1 MNEEEEMDLA
11 ILMGYTFAI
20 WNSNHIDMCRKGM
33 LVLRILYRNFVWL
46 FFFLFG
52 IGDKEF
58 RYSIKGLMELD
69 RWNLCWKV

>member
-33 LVLRILYRNFVWL
+33 LVFRILYRNFVWL
-46 FFFLFG
+46 FFS
-52 IGDKEF
+52 
-58 RYSIKGLMELD
+58 YSELAIKNSD
-69 RWNLCWKV
+69 IV